1 MTTAEPKLRPI
12 GPEDLPFLRRLYA
25 AGRAAEMARSGW
37 PDDAIAGF
45 LAQQFELQHRYYQTH
60 YADGE
65 FLLVELDGRPVGRL
79 YLYWGRSA
87 LQLIDIA
94 LLPEQRGHGL
104 GATLLTALL
113 ARADAQGLAVGLYVE
128 GDNPARHW
136 YLRQGF
142 AVSGENGV
150 YLQMQRLARPLLA
163 ASQPPIA
170 QRST

>member
-1 MTTAEPKLRPI
+1 MTTAEPTLRPM

-25 AGRAAEMARSGW
+25 ASRADEMAHSGW
-37 PDDAIAGF
+37 PDDAIAAF

-60 YADGE
+60 YAAGE
-65 FLLVELDGRPVGRL
+65 FLVVELAGRPIGRL
-79 YLYWGRSA
+79 YLYWGPTS

-94 LLPEQRGHGL
+94 LLPEQRGRGL
-104 GATLLTALL
+104 GATLLAALL

-142 AVSGENGV
+142 AVSGENGI
-150 YLQMQRLARPLLA
+150 YLQMQRPPRALPA

-170 QRST
+170 QRSA

>member
-1 MTTAEPKLRPI
+1 MTTAEPTLRPME
-12 GPEDLPFLRRLYA
+12 PDDLPFLRQLYA
-25 AGRAAEMARSGW
+25 ASRAAEMARSGW
-37 PDDAIAGF
+37 PEDAIAAF

-79 YLYWGRSA
+79 YLYWGQRA

-94 LLPEQRGHGL
+94 LLPEQRGRGL
-104 GATLLTALL
+104 GSRLLAALL

-136 YLRQGF
+136 YRREGF
-142 AVSGENGV
+142 AVVGENGV
-150 YLQMQRLARPLLA
+150 YLQMRRPA

-170 QRST
+170 QRNT